1 MGLNEE
7 DLERNAA
14 GADLKEHESVDDV
27 VSTQRQ
33 SAEKSYFL
41 ADQTID
47 ANDLRDL
54 ADWLRTVPWLTQGPL
69 VNEFERR
76 WAAWLGVRYATFV
89 NSGSSANLL
98 MYAAL
103 LSSGR
108 LRNKKVVVPAVSWAT
123 TVAPAIQLGF
133 EPIMCEADWQTF
145 GADPNHLESILKA
158 HEPSAL
164 IVVHVLGVPND
175 MDSIRNLRNRYD
187 FFLLEDA
194 CAATGST
201 YRGRRMGAFGDMST
215 FSFFYGHHLS
225 TIEGGMVCTDDEE
238 LHDLFLQLRSHGW
251 TRDLTPEKELELA
264 RSRRI
269 NDFNRRFTF
278 YVPGFN
284 FRSTDLNARIGLS
297 QLSKIDDVV
306 QRRVDNHE
314 NYLSRFLNARGF
326 HCQRNDSATI
336 CSIAFAALARSEAHR
351 ARIAT
356 ALHASRIETRPVGG
370 GNMSRQPYW
379 ADRYGTSEFPVADR
393 IHMTGF
399 QLPNHPLLTPDDID
413 YICSTV
419 LSVDVED

>member
-1 MGLNEE
+1 M
-7 DLERNAA
+7 
-14 GADLKEHESVDDV
+14 DDV
-27 VSTQRQ
+27 VYSRSP
-33 SAEKSYFL
+33 SAHKSYLL

-47 ANDLRDL
+47 ADDLQDL
-54 ADWLRTVPWLTQGPL
+54 AEWLRTGPWLTQGPL

-103 LSSGR
+103 LFAGR

-145 GADPNHLESILKA
+145 GVDLNHLETLLKT

-164 IVVHVLGVPND
+164 IIVHVLGVPND
-175 MDSIRNLRNRYD
+175 MNPIRSLRNRYD
-187 FFLLEDA
+187 FTLLEDA
-194 CAATGST
+194 CAGTGST
-201 YRGRRMGAFGDMST
+201 YGGRRVGTFGDMSA

-238 LHDLFLQLRSHGW
+238 LHDLILQLRSHGW
-251 TRDLTPEKELELA
+251 PRDLTPEKELEKA
-264 RSRRI
+264 RNKHI
-269 NDFNRRFTF
+269 NEFNRRFTF

-297 QLSKIDDVV
+297 QLAKIEGVV
-306 QRRVDNHE
+306 QRRVENHKT
-314 NYLSRFLNARGF
+314 YQSRFLNARGF

-336 CSIAFAALARSEAHR
+336 CGIAFAALARSESHR
-351 ARIAT
+351 ARIAA
-356 ALHASRIETRPVGG
+356 ALNAGRIETRPVGG

-379 ADRYGTSEFPVADR
+379 AERYGTSEFPVADR
-393 IHMTGF
+393 VHTTGF